1 MSPQQRGS
9 SPEVSVSPV
18 TPGNISTSTTN
29 ANSAATSFNGAAPQA
44 VSGSSTSGSQA
55 PSHGRKRRKVTRTRL
70 GCFTCRKRRKLC
82 DMIKPVCQACT
93 RLKIECSWPSE
104 SASKSPRSSSQRQ
117 SQTSTVNKSPSI
129 TPTNLDNITHSI
141 SPYMPYRPTST
152 ILSHSYTP
160 SRASAPSTVVAEPL
174 SASNTLEDFTRIFGH
189 IEEDRSGLPMD
200 EQTVRPY
207 AVYNVSAVPDLDL
220 PPELNTEAELMDWLN
235 GSCSL
240 DESTLQL
247 WAADCLT
254 APTTQTFN
262 AFDSLNNLLQ
272 STPPSHD
279 HVDATHPVPSPH
291 PSEPQPPQLIS
302 HPESGRQSP
311 SHFHSPSRRSD
322 RGTPTRQSQTAL
334 LHYFHGSLA
343 SLVSCTGDSSS
354 NAFEAFTKL
363 SNMTAGQG
371 SAGQGLHLSIL
382 AWAARHAV
390 NRGLVKY
397 EAASEKFSSQSTTLV
412 NKRMRDLFDGDG
424 NEKSSGEMPSHEKN
438 REYMTLLA
446 ANLMLMQFK
455 ICRGDIWG
463 FDTVVRHLTALVPFV
478 FRTEKDFQAESMHHQ
493 FFENVLY
500 HDVLGSFILNRA
512 PMVPTSLV
520 SHYCSFNLEALN
532 TLTGASLP
540 LFSTM
545 HRLAALV
552 RQRRGRRGKGWS
564 DQNLLDGMQRAMELE
579 KDLTNEKKR
588 LDALL
593 LVKPHVKPHGY
604 LHEAFRT
611 TCLIQLHHDVL
622 CEPPSSL
629 HIRLLVRQSLSL
641 LETMIDQSL
650 PGLCS
655 AHWVIFLTALC
666 CVAEGQDEAQL
677 DDRERVERIYDD
689 ILHEYGFLNVE
700 RSRKIVH
707 EVWARNQGGQ
717 LHMDWLDL
725 LEEYDWE
732 IFVV

>member
-1 MSPQQRGS
+1 MSSQQREP
-9 SPEVSVSPV
+9 SPDLSASPV
-18 TPGNISTSTTN
+18 TPVNVSASITN
-29 ANSAATSFNGAAPQA
+29 ANSAATSSASGAPQA
-44 VSGSSTSGSQA
+44 VSESSANGSQ
-55 PSHGRKRRKVTRTRL
+55 PLSPGRKRRKVTRSRL
-70 GCFTCRKRRKLC
+70 GCLTCRKRRKLC
-82 DMIKPVCQACT
+82 DMTKPICQACT

-104 SASKSPRSSSQRQ
+104 TTSKPPRSSSQRQ
-117 SQTSTVNKSPSI
+117 SQTPAISESPSVP
-129 TPTNLDNITHSI
+129 PTNLDNMSHSI
-141 SPYMPYRPTST
+141 SPYMSHGPTSA
-152 ILSHSYTP
+152 ILPYPYTP
-160 SRASAPSTVVAEPL
+160 SRAPAPSTITTGLL

-189 IEEDRSGLPMD
+189 IEEDRVGLQMD
-200 EQTVRPY
+200 GQTVQPY
-207 AVYNVSAVPDLDL
+207 TIHNVSAVPGADI
-220 PPELNTEAELMDWLN
+220 PGLNAETELMDWLN

-247 WAADCLT
+247 WAADCL
-254 APTTQTFN
+254 AVPTTQTFN
-262 AFDSLNNLLQ
+262 AFDSLNSLLQ
-272 STPPSHD
+272 PTPPSHD
-279 HVDATHPVPSPH
+279 HVEASQPAPSHH
-291 PSEPQPPQLIS
+291 PSECQPPRPTS
-302 HPESGRQSP
+302 HPGSARQSP
-311 SHFHSPSRRSD
+311 PHFHSPSRRSD
-322 RGTPTRQSQTAL
+322 RATPTNQSQTAL
-334 LHYFHGSLA
+334 LHYFHDSLA
-343 SLVSCTGDSSS
+343 RLVSCTEDASS

-371 SAGQGLHLSIL
+371 AAGQGLHLSIL

-390 NRGLVKY
+390 NKGLVKY

-412 NKRMRDLFDGDG
+412 DTRMRDLFDGDG
-424 NEKSSGEMPSHEKN
+424 NERRSGEVPGHEKD

-455 ICRGDIWG
+455 ICRGDVWG
-463 FDTVVRHLTALVPFV
+463 FDTVVRHLTLLVPFV
-478 FRTEKDFQAESMHHQ
+478 FRTENDFQAESMHHQ

-512 PMVPTSLV
+512 PMIPSSLV
-520 SHYCSFNLEALN
+520 SHYCSSNLEALN

-552 RQRRGRRGKGWS
+552 RQRRERRGKGWS
-564 DQNLLDGMQRAMELE
+564 DENLFDAIQRATELE
-579 KDLTNEKKR
+579 KDLANEKER
-588 LDALL
+588 LDALVL
-593 LVKPHVKPHGY
+593 AKPHVKPHRY

-629 HIRLLVRQSLSL
+629 HIHLLVRQSLSL
-641 LETMIDQSL
+641 LEAMIDQSL

-666 CVAEGQDEAQL
+666 CVAGGQDKAEL